1 MAANPLTAFTLL
13 PVESRYRFMLERA
26 QNTIM
31 GYIKGPV
38 CRGQVALNVINDRF
52 WVFFV
57 DPDIAASEKV
67 NAFYATQKEN
77 LHLPAEKDSSALA
90 VNWVKYA

>member
-1 MAANPLTAFTLL
+1 
-13 PVESRYRFMLERA
+13 
-26 QNTIM
+26 M

-67 NAFYATQKEN
+67 NAFYASQKEN

-90 VNWVKYA
+90 VNWVKYSAKANCRAVTEPPFEQ